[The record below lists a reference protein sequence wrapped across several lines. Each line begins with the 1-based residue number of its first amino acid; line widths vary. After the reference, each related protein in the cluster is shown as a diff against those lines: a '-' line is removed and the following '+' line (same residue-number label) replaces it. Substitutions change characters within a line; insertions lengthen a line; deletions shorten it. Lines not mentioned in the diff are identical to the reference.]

1 MENIKEHVVILTK
14 ENIKEQYINID
25 FNSIEL
31 LHTNITVFPY
41 ETKIVYRKY
50 INNTDIPYIEKILK
64 KANTVYVDF
73 GQTIKSME
81 SFKMKLL
88 EATKIPNEYFND

>member
-25 FNSIEL
+25 FNNIEL
-31 LHTNITVFPY
+31 YHTNINVYPY
-41 ETKIVYRKY
+41 KTKIVYRKY

-64 KANTVYVDF
+64 KANTVCIDF
-73 GQTIKSME
+73 GEINKAME